1 MHGVVFTELQK
12 FVVSQH
18 GHDGWNALLD
28 KASLGRKIYLP
39 AGEYPDLEI
48 ASLVST
54 ASGMTGSSQPEILEA
69 FGEFIVPSLLR
80 MYGHL
85 LKPEWRSLDVI
96 EHTEGTVHAVVR
108 VSDASAKP
116 PKLQARREGP
126 DTVVLVY
133 TSPRKMCALAIGI
146 GRGVAKCF
154 KETLSIRQTQCML
167 KGAQFCEII
176 YKKTG

>member
-1 MHGVVFTELQK
+1 MHGIVFTELQK
-12 FVVSQH
+12 FVISKH
-18 GHDGWNALLD
+18 GYEGWSGLLD
-28 KASLGRKIYLP
+28 KAGLGQKIYLP
-39 AGEYPDLEI
+39 AGEYPDSEI

-54 ASGMTGSSQPEILEA
+54 ASKITGSAPSEILES

-85 LKPEWRSLDVI
+85 LKPEWKSLDVI

-108 VSDASAKP
+108 VSDPAAKP
-116 PKLQARREGP
+116 PKLQARRQGR

-133 TSPRKMCALAIGI
+133 TSPRQMCALAIGI
-146 GRGVAKCF
+146 GKGVARSF
-154 KETLSIRQTQCML
+154 KETLSIRQSQCMHQ
-167 KGAQFCEII
+167 GAPFCEII